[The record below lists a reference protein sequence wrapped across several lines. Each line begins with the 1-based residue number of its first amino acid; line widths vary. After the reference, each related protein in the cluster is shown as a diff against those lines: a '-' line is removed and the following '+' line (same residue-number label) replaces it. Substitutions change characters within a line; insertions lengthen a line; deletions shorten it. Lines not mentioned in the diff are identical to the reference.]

1 MDNKFSRFLKLAG
14 IVFIFTLAIS
24 LIVLIIGFIV
34 QWKEPV
40 QYSNAFFAA
49 GAILIVLGFLSIS
62 GGFAQRGNFNM
73 TYAETAG
80 NANITERTQRM
91 MGDITQRYGA
101 MTLLGTVG
109 IFLIVISVLIG
120 NFLIK

>member
-24 LIVLIIGFIV
+24 LIVLIIGMVV

-109 IFLIVISVLIG
+109 ILLIVISVLIG

>member
-1 MDNKFSRFLKLAG
+1 
-14 IVFIFTLAIS
+14 
-24 LIVLIIGFIV
+24 LIVLIIGMVV

-109 IFLIVISVLIG
+109 ILLIVISVLIG

>member
-1 MDNKFSRFLKLAG
+1 MDNRFSHFLKLAG
-14 IVFIFTLAIS
+14 VVFIFTLAIS